1 MQSPAELNLAR
12 KWRPKTFDTIVGQD
26 IPVRMLKNGLYLQK
40 FFPVYLFAGQR
51 GCGKTSTARVFAAAL
66 NCQKIEE
73 FRQNPRFA
81 IPCLACES
89 CMAMLNGKHPDFIEI
104 DAASH
109 TGVDNVRQII
119 ESSSYMPLLGAKKIY
134 LIDEAHMLSKAA
146 FNAFLK
152 LLEEPPKSVLF
163 ILATTETHKIP
174 ETVLSR
180 CFQVIFTPI
189 ANTPLKTHL
198 RAMCDQESITIDDQA
213 LDLLIHETDGSARDA
228 INLLER
234 VRFSHTHI
242 TEETL
247 LHVLG
252 KISNADLC
260 ALLEYIIDAQPRN
273 IIQTLQS
280 PSFELI
286 NPTIVWDMLIEL
298 CRTLMYVKYKATA
311 SLSAWAQT
319 SSILAAL
326 DAKCSLEK
334 LYTIS
339 TTLWHHEELFHQ
351 TSKKNIFLEMLLV
364 QLASDITPRT
374 TKPQPPAPSLSQKT
388 NTAPMPQP
396 PKTFQSQPPTQDQ
409 TPKSQTEPKQSS
421 ALLPAWTSFLEALNQ
436 AGDSLLESIFKQ
448 ATLAQPIE
456 PQAPLV
462 IKLSAKSKF
471 FTDKLNECKQIWQ
484 PLINKAFPENQTI
497 SFATPTEQEAAARPR
512 PAQIAEP
519 AAAAPQTPRQPSVQ
533 SQQPI
538 KPWQGKKNYQ
548 AAPKQPAPNALNLES
563 IDVQDKEKWPIA
575 NLLIS
580 HFPGKI
586 KKVTQ

>member
-66 NCQKIEE
+66 NCQKTEE
-73 FRQNPRFA
+73 FRQNPRLT
-81 IPCLACES
+81 IPCLECES
-89 CMAMLNGKHPDFIEI
+89 CIAMLNGNHPDFIEI

-234 VRFSHTHI
+234 VRFSNTHI

-247 LHVLG
+247 LHILG

-260 ALLEYIIDAQPRN
+260 ALLEYIIDAQPHN
-273 IIQTLQS
+273 IIATLQS

-286 NPTIVWDMLIEL
+286 NSTIIWDMLIEL
-298 CRTLMYVKYKATA
+298 CRTLICIKYKATTTLP
-311 SLSAWAQT
+311 SWAQT

-364 QLASDITPRT
+364 QLASGITPLT
-374 TKPQPPAPSLSQKT
+374 TKSPATAPFLQKT
-388 NTAPMPQP
+388 NAAPLPQAT
-396 PKTFQSQPPTQDQ
+396 KIQQAQ
-409 TPKSQTEPKQSS
+409 TPSIEQTSKPLAEAKQPST
-421 ALLPAWTSFLEALNQ
+421 LLPAWTSFLEALNQ
-436 AGDSLLESIFKQ
+436 AGDALLESIFKQ
-448 ATLAQPIE
+448 ATLVE
-456 PQAPLV
+456 PFAPQTPLV

-484 PLINKAFPENQTI
+484 PLINKAFPENQSI
-497 SFATPTEQEAAARPR
+497 SFAAPTEQEPSPRPR
-512 PAQIAEP
+512 PPQVAES
-519 AAAAPQTPRQPSVQ
+519 AAAAPQPPRQPPVQ

-548 AAPKQPAPNALNLES
+548 AAPKQPSPNALNLEN